1 MVILPFLRSGSKP
14 FPSDRYVDIFI
25 CNLEFYCF
33 QIKFV
38 KCRKCQLKQTGYF
51 PKRAEP
57 FSFRCAE
64 FASFFAGRKAEQ
76 TFFSDF
82 NTPCDS
88 SRIRANRTW
97 LIAKTARCARSF
109 EFLIVRLY
117 TQSAESVSKADRELF
132 VRPHSFFLSALRSLR
147 RFSRG
152 EKPSK
157 PFFLILIR
165 RAIVRAFAQTA
176 HG

>member
-1 MVILPFLRSGSKP
+1 MQKVSAEANRLLPETCGAFFFPLRG
-14 FPSDRYVDIFI
+14 V
-25 CNLEFYCF
+25 C
-33 QIKFV
+33 V
-38 KCRKCQLKQTGYF
+38 V
-51 PKRAEP
+51 
-57 FSFRCAE
+57 FR
-64 FASFFAGRKAEQ
+64 GRKAEQ

-165 RAIVRAFAQTA
+165 RAIVRAFVQTA